1 MSVVDGDY
9 RDPQLVKVQE
19 ISLLNTSSFTS
30 LVPGL
35 CTKPYKT
42 SESLGHGKPLEAED
56 SLSVAKVFPSPENIS
71 SKDILPCLLFPI
83 SPGLLEHE
91 A

>member
-1 MSVVDGDY
+1 MFAVDGDY
-9 RDPQLVKVQE
+9 RDPQLVKVQKM
-19 ISLLNTSSFTS
+19 SLLNTSSFTS
-30 LVPGL
+30 LLPGL
-35 CTKPYKT
+35 

-71 SKDILPCLLFPI
+71 SKDIIPCLLFPI
-83 SPGLLEHE
+83 SPGLSEHE